1 MSEGSSKV
9 RKSGSQKERAKSQE
23 TRVEKFGG
31 EHSDPDSYWD
41 NALHSAI
48 KNKFEIEN
56 PTSEITKMEV
66 HHHPK
71 KSLQLPVGSLQ
82 TELKAER
89 PKQKAL
95 DVKCSAF

>member
-1 MSEGSSKV
+1 M
-9 RKSGSQKERAKSQE
+9 
-23 TRVEKFGG
+23 T
-31 EHSDPDSYWD
+31 
-41 NALHSAI
+41 
-48 KNKFEIEN
+48 KN
-56 PTSEITKMEV
+56 MEV

-71 KSLQLPVGSLQ
+71 ESLQLPVGGLQ